1 MTSRFLR
8 IDHRALG
15 LISAIAETHDAQITA
30 QVLKT
35 YYAAA
40 GRQLLAAGLLV
51 NAGDD
56 ALTTSMADHDDA
68 PVPLIRSPDDG
79 SYGYFSPNAGWVK
92 VGPEETSFYHLNLPV
107 LISRLTVQLNVAGRN
122 GAISLIPDLLWEI
135 GDLRLGRRGER
146 VPVWFARRLSD
157 KAVADQIAAAAKAR
171 PALRTRI
178 LLTTTPTIHLK
189 LPSASGQLV
198 VDFRDVVDFEDG
210 LAVHPD
216 ILAARLDGSH
226 RPDPAEPLYLSPDGK
241 QLIILGGDPISFK
254 SDIQI
259 KILQTLVEG
268 FKANKRYSAEELLSD
283 AGSGVTTLRR
293 AFGNTKWA
301 LLSPYLKSSNGL
313 WGFEF

>member
-1 MTSRFLR
+1 MLS
-8 IDHRALG
+8 
-15 LISAIAETHDAQITA
+15 
-30 QVLKT
+30 
-35 YYAAA
+35 
-40 GRQLLAAGLLV
+40 LL
-51 NAGDD
+51 
-56 ALTTSMADHDDA
+56 
-68 PVPLIRSPDDG
+68 
-79 SYGYFSPNAGWVK
+79 
-92 VGPEETSFYHLNLPV
+92 
-107 LISRLTVQLNVAGRN
+107 SRLTAKFDLTSRRGPIN
-122 GAISLIPDLLWEI
+122 LIPNLLWEI
-135 GDLRLGRRGER
+135 GDARLGRRGER
-146 VPVWFARRLSD
+146 VPIWFAHRLSHEV
-157 KAVADQIAAAAKAR
+157 VARQIADAAKAR

-216 ILAARLDGSH
+216 ILAARLDGTPRS
-226 RPDPAEPLYLSPDGK
+226 DPAEPLYLSPDGK
-241 QLIILGGDPISFK
+241 KLVILGGDPISFK